1 MMRPS
6 AKLYEK
12 GGEKS
17 PAVLLSNVVK
27 IEVIVCE

>member
-1 MMRPS
+1 MGPS
-6 AKLYEK
+6 AKLNEK

-17 PAVLLSNVVK
+17 PTILLFFVAK